1 MTRTYAYIACA
12 FVVVFYAGNILVG
25 SALNDLPPITV
36 TFFRLVIAAVV
47 LLPLA
52 WRPAWEHRATFR
64 RHAGPLLVLT
74 LTGVTFFSTFIY
86 GALQFTSATNVS
98 VLEALIPVATAVL
111 AAWLL
116 RERLRLV
123 QWVGVLISFAGALWV
138 VLAGAGDGLGGWNS
152 GDLIMIGAILSWAVY
167 SVAVRRYM
175 HLFPEFSTVF
185 VMTALSVVVL
195 TPVVGIEWAVVGVPD
210 LGQWS
215 YWPGLAYLGIFP
227 SVIALL
233 LYNRAVAVLG
243 ASQAAVFL
251 NFLPVVT
258 MIGAYAFLSETI
270 NAAQIIGAALV
281 ISGVL
286 LTTRAARPTQR
297 ED

>member
-64 RHAGPLLVLT
+64 RHAGPLLVLAFS
-74 LTGVTFFSTFIY
+74 GVTFFSTFIY
-86 GALQFTSATNVS
+86 AALQFTSATNVS
-98 VLEALIPVATAVL
+98 VLEAIIPVATAVL
-111 AAWLL
+111 AAWVL

-123 QWVGVLISFAGALWV
+123 QWAGVLVSFTGALWV
-138 VLAGAGDGLGGWNS
+138 VLAGAGEGLGGWNS

>member
-138 VLAGAGDGLGGWNS
+138 VLAGAGEGLGGWNS

-175 HLFPEFSTVF
+175 HLLPEFSTVF